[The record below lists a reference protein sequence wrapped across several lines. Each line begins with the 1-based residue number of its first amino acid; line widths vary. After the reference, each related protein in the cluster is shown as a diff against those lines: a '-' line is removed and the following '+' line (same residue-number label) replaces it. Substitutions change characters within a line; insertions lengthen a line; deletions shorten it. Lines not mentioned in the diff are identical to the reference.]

1 MQIQGQVGQPSAQ
14 SIQPGAQPLVR
25 LGQLS
30 DVIVSEL
37 HGRYYE
43 QGYRKTSF
51 GAANQAAV
59 ATTAAFATTYTGLV
73 LYNPNGSAV
82 NLVVQK
88 FGAAPILAQ
97 TTTLA
102 LGLMIGQSTT
112 AFSGVTALTPRSKN
126 VGSGVQPV
134 GLVASAA
141 TLPVAPTLDTVLGY
155 LGTGATTVDQLL
167 PGLFDIEG
175 SIVLPPGA
183 FVAAYTNAAS
193 VAASLFFSVGWE
205 EVPV

>member
-102 LGLMIGQSTT
+102 LGLMILSHIQPAMAQSI
-112 AFSGVTALTPRSKN
+112 AFMNSMKLIP
-126 VGSGVQPV
+126 P
-134 GLVASAA
+134 ASSASNSA
-141 TLPVAPTLDTVLGY
+141 T
-155 LGTGATTVDQLL
+155 
-167 PGLFDIEG
+167 I
-175 SIVLPPGA
+175 S
-183 FVAAYTNAAS
+183 
-193 VAASLFFSVGWE
+193 
-205 EVPV
+205 